1 MTLPAFAADRHAAAA
16 SFLLEQY
23 GSIQNYKNLTL
34 LPQKVGQF
42 ARKFI
47 SAPLILANPTVRF
60 RHTSNFKSPINVKSH
75 KTTLSKQKQLVLSDT
90 FQT

>member
-1 MTLPAFAADRHAAAA
+1 VTLLAFAADRHAAAA
-16 SFLLEQY
+16 PFLLEQY
-23 GSIQNYKNLTL
+23 GSIQNYKNLLTL

-60 RHTSNFKSPINVKSH
+60 
-75 KTTLSKQKQLVLSDT
+75 
-90 FQT
+90 